1 MARGAA
7 SCPGLSESARWGCP
21 HECCNA
27 GDSVPANGSNF
38 DKASQWLLVSLDFW
52 KSGEMTKRRN
62 DPFPA
67 RLLRKRL
74 LVSEAGDED
83 SSAEETEGL
92 KALSRLE
99 RGLKYMPLQQ
109 APERDEQEDHEW
121 EMVHASE
128 DEESIK

>member
-1 MARGAA
+1 
-7 SCPGLSESARWGCP
+7 
-21 HECCNA
+21 
-27 GDSVPANGSNF
+27 
-38 DKASQWLLVSLDFW
+38 
-52 KSGEMTKRRN
+52 MTKRRN

-99 RGLKYMPLQQ
+99 RDLKYMPLQQ